1 MRERIQ
7 VNVQTGERSVVPY
20 TDEEN
25 RLADEEKAKQDAYE
39 AEFGYIDKRK
49 AEYPPMEDYL
59 DGIVKGD
66 NAQVKK
72 YIDACSA
79 VKKKYPK

>member
-1 MRERIQ
+1 MSTLN
-7 VNVQTGERSVVPY
+7 VNTINETTASSGVTVDGVLVKDSTV
-20 TDEEN
+20 DN
-25 RLADEEKAKQDAYE
+25 AYE